1 MEILR
6 PNSLTEFRART
17 GEFLSRHEA
26 EHGLLLGIARAT
38 VNPSPDA
45 YFAFVIENEAVVAA
59 AMRLDWRIILSRAD
73 RHGAMAVLAA
83 DAASPL
89 LTRVLGPT
97 ASVESFAVASSRR
110 WRPVMSQ
117 GIYDCRAVIAPA
129 VVSGMHRLATTG
141 DRNQLADWLQD
152 FSREALNEQV
162 SETNALARVDDHIAQ
177 RRSHVWEVDGEIVS
191 VAAAVAPTP
200 NGIRVNNVYTP
211 PEYRERGYASA
222 LVASLTQ
229 SLLDAGYRFTFL
241 HTDLANPISNRIYER
256 VGYRMVGS
264 FQVVDLEES
273 QPRTA

>member
-1 MEILR
+1 
-6 PNSLTEFRART
+6 
-17 GEFLSRHEA
+17 
-26 EHGLLLGIARAT
+26 
-38 VNPSPDA
+38 
-45 YFAFVIENEAVVAA
+45 
-59 AMRLDWRIILSRAD
+59 
-73 RHGAMAVLAA
+73 
-83 DAASPL
+83 
-89 LTRVLGPT
+89 
-97 ASVESFAVASSRR
+97 
-110 WRPVMSQ
+110 
-117 GIYDCRAVIAPA
+117 
-129 VVSGMHRLATTG
+129 MHRLATTG

-264 FQVVDLEES
+264 FQVVDLGES
-273 QPRTA
+273 QPRAA